1 MINDK
6 ADEIIEKCFQS
17 FLSRYQIGLETPIK
31 GSDFI
36 YLIVI
41 ICFVKNVIK
50 KILNLVNHKWI
61 LLI

>member
-17 FLSRYQIGLETPIK
+17 FLSRYQIGLETLIK

-50 KILNLVNHKWI
+50 KF
-61 LLI
+61 